1 MDSLSDISLTPPQK
15 DEHPITGATAST
27 TASTTA
33 QSAQMLENANKT
45 TDFLK
50 SLAHPARLMILC
62 RLAEGHATVGQLE
75 EMLDLNQSSV
85 SKQLSR
91 LRAENFVKTERKGR
105 SIYYS
110 LADDR
115 VRLIVGTLYT
125 MFCETPD
132 PT

>member
-1 MDSLSDISLTPPQK
+1 MDGLTEIPPQSTK
-15 DEHPITGATAST
+15 ADDPQQKRVTASL
-27 TASTTA
+27 ASDASQT
-33 QSAQMLENANKT
+33 SQMLENANKT

-62 RLAEGHATVGQLE
+62 RLAEGEATVGQLE
-75 EMLDLNQSSV
+75 EMLELNQSSV

-91 LRAENFVKTERKGR
+91 LRTQNFVKTERQGR

-110 LADDR
+110 LADER

-125 MFCETPD
+125 MFCQTHD
-132 PT
+132 PR

>member
-1 MDSLSDISLTPPQK
+1 MDSQSDMSQK
-15 DEHPITGATAST
+15 TSSTGDRSMQKVAAGANS
-27 TASTTA
+27 AQNS
-33 QSAQMLENANKT
+33 QSAQMLDNANKT

-62 RLAEGHATVGQLE
+62 RLAEGHATVGELE
-75 EMLDLNQSSV
+75 QMLELNQSSV

-91 LRAENFVKTERKGR
+91 LRSENFVKTERQGR

-110 LADDR
+110 LSDER

-125 MFCETPD
+125 MFCQTPD
-132 PT
+132 PK